1 MNLDFAGIAALIL
14 AAVTLYRTFR
24 TAPKENK
31 KLEADAAQ
39 QFQEI
44 AAMVGEKNKELIERV
59 HANEEKIDTL
69 EAEVKRL
76 SRLITDWEI
85 GISKLCDQLHDV
97 GIEPVWTPKK
107 KGR

>member
-1 MNLDFAGIAALIL
+1 MNLDYAGLAALIL

-24 TAPKENK
+24 TVPREDK

-44 AAMVGEKNKELIERV
+44 AAMVGEKNKELIERI
-59 HANEEKIDTL
+59 HSSEEKIDQL

-76 SRLITDWEI
+76 SRLITEWEI
-85 GISKLCDQLHDV
+85 GINKLCDQLHDV

-107 KGR
+107 RGR